1 MMSIS
6 FTFCGECLNQEAQ
19 GPQHS
24 SEKTAIINQI
34 QKYLYSLPFFLFG
47 TFFNV
52 DSPIKI
58 LYDFPLHLYSYV
70 KLVALWP
77 YPTPRNHDLN

>member
-6 FTFCGECLNQEAQ
+6 FTFCEECLNQEAQ

-24 SEKTAIINQI
+24 PEQTAIITQI
-34 QKYLYSLPFFLFG
+34 QKYLYSLPIFSFLEHFL
-47 TFFNV
+47 NIE
-52 DSPIKI
+52 SSRKI
-58 LYDFPLHLYSYV
+58 LYDFSLSLYSYV

-77 YPTPRNHDLN
+77 YPTQGIMI